1 MRVQRR
7 CPRPLEEAR
16 LKLPSAAPAEAA
28 ALAEALADEALE
40 VAARKAAA
48 LELERL
54 LPPGQ
59 AQRSLR
65 EVVRLLDERA
75 INERRDQAPPGPQN
89 PNCCP
94 WFAATGKP
102 EARWLGVLRLGADGE
117 LLPLGL
123 DPLHD
128 PARYRDAGAIVLSER
143 GRALRQQLSR
153 SARPKTPTPKGK
165 SK

>member
-7 CPRPLEEAR
+7 CPRPLEEASV
-16 LKLPSAAPAEAA
+16 KLPKDAPPEAAP
-28 ALAEALADEALE
+28 LAEALADEGAE

-48 LELERL
+48 LELERV
-54 LPPGQ
+54 LPQGQ
-59 AQRSLR
+59 ARRSLR

-75 INERRDQAPPGPQN
+75 INEQRDGAPPGPQN

-94 WFAATGKP
+94 WFVAVGKP
-102 EARWLGVLRLGADGE
+102 EARWLGVLRMGAEGD
-117 LLPLGL
+117 LLPLGV
-123 DPLHD
+123 DPLQD

-153 SARPKTPTPKGK
+153 SAKPKTPTPKGK